1 MADSHPLKT
10 YREQQDPPLTQ
21 EDLAR
26 LLGVTKATISRWES
40 GSRKV
45 DAEKLPEVSEKT
57 GIAAPM
63 LRPDLAEL
71 MKPEAAE

>member
-1 MADSHPLKT
+1 MNDSPLKT

-26 LLGVTKATISRWES
+26 LLGVTKATVSRWES
-40 GSRKV
+40 GARKI

-57 GIAAPM
+57 GIPPAF
-63 LRPDLAEL
+63 LRPDLAE
-71 MKPEAAE
+71 MMRAEPAQ